1 MLSRIVEILRKEILV
16 TFRDPR
22 MRVLLFVPPMV
33 QLIVFGYAVNLDV
46 EHSRIGWLDRDRT
59 PESRELAA
67 EFRGSRY
74 FAISKVLESEE
85 DADGML
91 ERGEVVAVV
100 SVLPGFARDLERGR
114 PAPLQVVIDGTDSNT
129 ASIVSSYV
137 SRVAGAFSARAQA
150 DRTRS
155 RLAAMGASGGPAAP
169 AIPRITVSS
178 RVWFN
183 ESLRS
188 QDYFVPGVVVNI
200 IGLVTVM
207 LTAMAVV
214 REKEI
219 GTMEQLMVTP
229 IRPVELMLGKT
240 LPFAAVGL
248 VQMVLVTGVALL
260 VFGIPFRGSPLMLL
274 VSSLVFVTTTLGAG
288 LLISTISGTQQQAM
302 MGSFFFFFPAFLLSG
317 FAFPIGS
324 MPPAIQLLTYLNP
337 MRYFIEIVRGVFLKG
352 TGMSVLWPQMVAL
365 LVFGCLTVGGSA
377 LRFRKRID

>member
-22 MRVLLFVPPMV
+22 MRVLLFLPPMV
-33 QLIVFGYAVNLDV
+33 QLIIFGYAVNLDV
-46 EHSRIGWLDRDRT
+46 EHSRLGWLDRDRT
-59 PESRELAA
+59 PESRELEAH
-67 EFRGSRY
+67 FRGSPY
-74 FAISKVLESEE
+74 FTIVKPLDDGEE
-85 DADGML
+85 VNRVM
-91 ERGEVVAVV
+91 ERGDAIAVI
-100 SVLPGFARDLERGR
+100 SIQPGFARDLRRGR
-114 PAPLQVVIDGTDSNT
+114 SAVVQVVIDGTDSNT
-129 ASIVSSYV
+129 ASIVSSYIGGV
-137 SRVAGAFSARAQA
+137 VAAFGATLRDQGSIPG
-150 DRTRS
+150 
-155 RLAAMGASGGPAAP
+155 LAASVSSQGAPG
-169 AIPRITVSS
+169 VSIQS

-188 QDYFVPGVVVNI
+188 QDYFVPGVLVNI
-200 IGLVTVM
+200 VGLVTVM

-248 VQMVLVTGVALL
+248 VQMILVTGVALL
-260 VFGIPFRGSPLMLL
+260 VFHIPFRGSPLILL
-274 VSSLVFVTTTLGAG
+274 MASLLFVMTTLGSG
-288 LLISTISGTQQQAM
+288 LLISTVSGTQQQAM

-324 MPPAIQLLTYLNP
+324 MPPAIQILTYINP
-337 MRYFIEIVRGVFLKG
+337 MRYFIEIVRGLFLKG
-352 TGMSVLWPQMVAL
+352 VGIPVLWPQLAAL
-365 LVFGCLTVGGSA
+365 ALFGCVTVGASA

>member
-22 MRVLLFVPPMV
+22 MRVMLFLPPMV
-33 QLIVFGYAVNLDV
+33 QLIIFGYAVNLDV
-46 EHSRIGWLDRDRT
+46 EHSRLAWLDRDRT

-67 EFRGSRY
+67 AFQGSRY
-74 FAISKVLESEE
+74 FEITKHLNKGDDVNRV
-85 DADGML
+85 M
-91 ERGEVVAVV
+91 ERGEVIAAV
-100 SVLPGFARDLERGR
+100 SVQPGFARDLLRGR
-114 PAPLQVVIDGTDSNT
+114 PAVVQVVIDGTDSNT
-129 ASIVSSYV
+129 ASIVSSYIGG
-137 SRVAGAFSARAQA
+137 VAASVGG
-150 DRTRS
+150 
-155 RLAAMGASGGPAAP
+155 RLSGVTAGERRGPG
-169 AIPRITVSS
+169 ISVRS

-188 QDYFVPGVVVNI
+188 QDYFVPGVLVNI
-200 IGLVTVM
+200 VGLVTVM

-260 VFGIPFRGSPLMLL
+260 VFHIPFRGNPWILL
-274 VSSLVFVTTTLGAG
+274 LASLLFVMTTLGSG
-288 LLISTISGTQQQAM
+288 LLISTVSGTQQQAM

-324 MPPAIQLLTYLNP
+324 MPPAIQMLTYLNP
-337 MRYFIEIVRGVFLKG
+337 MRYFIEIVRGLFLKG
-352 TGMSVLWPQMVAL
+352 VGIPVLWPQLLAL
-365 LVFGCLTVGGSA
+365 AAFGCLTVGASS

>member
-22 MRVLLFVPPMV
+22 MRVMLFLPPMV
-33 QLIVFGYAVNLDV
+33 QLIIFGYAVNLDV
-46 EHSRIGWLDRDRT
+46 EHSRLGWLDRDRT

-67 EFRGSRY
+67 AFQGSPY
-74 FAISKVLESEE
+74 FEIASLL
-85 DADGML
+85 DDGDDVNRVM
-91 ERGEVVAVV
+91 ERGEVIAVV
-100 SVLPGFARDLERGR
+100 SIQPGFARDLRRGR
-114 PAPLQVVIDGTDSNT
+114 PAVLQVVIDGTDSNT
-129 ASIVSSYV
+129 ASIVSSYIGGV
-137 SRVAGAFSARAQA
+137 TAAFG
-150 DRTRS
+150 S
-155 RLAAMGASGGPAAP
+155 RLRRRGAMVAKPAAGTGPA
-169 AIPRITVSS
+169 VSVRS

-188 QDYFVPGVVVNI
+188 QDYFVPGVLVNI
-200 IGLVTVM
+200 VGLVTVM

-248 VQMVLVTGVALL
+248 VQMILVTGVALL
-260 VFGIPFRGSPLMLL
+260 VFHIPFRGDPWILL
-274 VSSLVFVTTTLGAG
+274 LSSLLFVMTTLGSG
-288 LLISTISGTQQQAM
+288 LLISTVSGTQQQAM

-324 MPPAIQLLTYLNP
+324 MPRAIQILTYLNP
-337 MRYFIEIVRGVFLKG
+337 MRYFIEIVRGLFLKG
-352 TGMSVLWPQMVAL
+352 IGIPALWPQLLAL
-365 LVFGCLTVGGSA
+365 TAFGFLTVGASA